1 MLINRRRSFIT
12 GVKSTFL
19 SANEKYFLKKYKP
32 WGIIL
37 FSRNIKSISQTKK
50 LTDEIRQIF
59 KDKKYPIL
67 IDQEGGR
74 INRFKNFFY
83 TKSLT
88 SKYFGELFK
97 KDRKKFD
104 SYYKIFVMKTSLLL
118 KAAGINIVPFP
129 VDFQKGLSKLTF
141 MSFIPSANSLKDTS
155 FFFREMIGRTYYYF
169 KY

>member
-83 TKSLT
+83 TKNLT

-118 KAAGINIVPFP
+118 KAAGININTVP
-129 VDFQKGLSKLTF
+129 VLDLNVKGSSKIIGDRAFSNDPKLV
-141 MSFIPSANSLKDTS
+141 SKIGAICIKYYHQNKD
-155 FFFREMIGRTYYYF
+155 
-169 KY
+169 